1 MGTSALRWWWMD
13 CTESDRCRRLGEGVF
28 GRINRGAGASH
39 LGVSRWRWGGVLRA
53 TKRRSVSW
61 VDRNRD
67 MACGISG
74 GRMVVVVVAQGAAG
88 GADVGGQ
95 VLVVDE

>member
-1 MGTSALRWWWMD
+1 
-13 CTESDRCRRLGEGVF
+13 
-28 GRINRGAGASH
+28 
-39 LGVSRWRWGGVLRA
+39 VLRA

-67 MACGISG
+67 MACGISE